1 MRDLRGEI
9 TLDGR
14 EARRL
19 FWRFQDGEMGWDGN
33 KDIVLRGQRCEEDV
47 VGEEARRESCEAVI
61 LEVYVGGERMS
72 DGSCEMVSEPRE
84 N

>member
-1 MRDLRGEI
+1 MGE
-9 TLDGR
+9 
-14 EARRL
+14 RRYCC
-19 FWRFQDGEMGWDGN
+19 FGDFKMEGWDGN

-61 LEVYVGGERMS
+61 LERFVGGEGMS
-72 DGSCEMVSEPRE
+72 NGSCEMVSELRE